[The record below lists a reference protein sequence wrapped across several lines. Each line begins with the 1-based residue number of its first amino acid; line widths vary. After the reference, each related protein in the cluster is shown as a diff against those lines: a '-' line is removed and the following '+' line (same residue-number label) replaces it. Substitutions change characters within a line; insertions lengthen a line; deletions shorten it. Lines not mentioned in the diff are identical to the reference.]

1 MFVFLNSLERFHI
14 ENLVGRKIFLLM
26 NSLLFI
32 IPESHGKIL
41 TESHKVYLNWS
52 SACFVYIHYTNR
64 QQVVGKGA
72 IVWKTCK
79 KKDSHKWEQ
88 VSMSHAQGT
97 HSVVLLIH
105 VWPSAVLVGCA
116 WVRCHILIQS
126 LRSRVTLTDQGLLKM
141 RLTSFS
147 FNYSVCLAHLEA

>member
-72 IVWKTCK
+72 IVWKTREK
-79 KKDSHKWEQ
+79 TVINGSRLVWAMLRVH
-88 VSMSHAQGT
+88 T
-97 HSVVLLIH
+97 LL
-105 VWPSAVLVGCA
+105 SC
-116 WVRCHILIQS
+116 
-126 LRSRVTLTDQGLLKM
+126 
-141 RLTSFS
+141 
-147 FNYSVCLAHLEA
+147 